1 MPIGPNR
8 EKRPADVVAN
18 ALLVAR
24 MATAKRPSEITRHA
38 AKTPWHLGE
47 VEERR
52 SE

>member
-24 MATAKRPSEITRHA
+24 IATGKAEEIAGRA

>member
-8 EKRPADVVAN
+8 EKRPADVVDN

-24 MATAKRPSEITRHA
+24 MATGKAEEIAGHA